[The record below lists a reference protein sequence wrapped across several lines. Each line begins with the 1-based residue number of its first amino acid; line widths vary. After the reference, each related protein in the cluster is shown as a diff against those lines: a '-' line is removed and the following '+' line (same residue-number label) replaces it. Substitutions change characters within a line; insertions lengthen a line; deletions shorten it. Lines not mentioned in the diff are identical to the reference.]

1 MAANEQWIPIISEVL
16 SWIKAMHG
24 PTKRELRIKVSE
36 LEQKVQLLT
45 DGNVTL
51 ANNIELITS
60 EILKQLKAEN
70 HCTINADAII
80 VIGENTGNVDAKKL
94 VMSNSAFSDKI
105 TSKTQLKASEGLSI
119 FAGVEEEIAQ
129 MRAIN
134 P

>member
-1 MAANEQWIPIISEVL
+1 MIQRRKENLAANEQWIPIISEVL

-60 EILKQLKAEN
+60 EILKVTPHKYK
-70 HCTINADAII
+70 IY
-80 VIGENTGNVDAKKL
+80 
-94 VMSNSAFSDKI
+94 FSR
-105 TSKTQLKASEGLSI
+105 Q
-119 FAGVEEEIAQ
+119 
-129 MRAIN
+129 
-134 P
+134 